1 MTKIRDKLDAFHWRV
16 AARGLPAS
24 ETAIETVKRDVFSRP
39 LSEGHISVVA
49 KCGSFVY
56 NLQIQ
61 SKKQLKIDVFLK
73 VMQKMPTRLHNKI
86 YRSCFRF
93 FVFKRGN

>member
-1 MTKIRDKLDAFHWRV
+1 MAGINLRRGAPLLVFLQMAKIRGKLEAIHWRV

-24 ETAIETVKRDVFSRP
+24 ETAIETVKCDVFSRP

-49 KCGSFVY
+49 KCGSFVF

-61 SKKQLKIDVFLK
+61 SKKQCEVFQQK
-73 VMQKMPTRLHNKI
+73 VWTITNTRHL
-86 YRSCFRF
+86 
-93 FVFKRGN
+93 